1 MNIQLMFFIHSF
13 GKKNTMII
21 YDTIKK
27 YSEIFNNKTS
37 HPLIN
42 LVDLNKSNPLERTK
56 FMLSFYA
63 IIIKETH
70 CGDIRYGNKYYD
82 YSDGS
87 MVFFSPNQIISNEPE
102 GELHQ
107 PYGKAL
113 IFHPD
118 IIKGT
123 SLGKQ
128 IHEYSFFGYQSK
140 EALHLSDREREIVNH
155 CFENITI
162 EINQNIDR
170 HSKKLI
176 VANLELLLK
185 YCSRFYDRQFITREN
200 TNHGII
206 EQFDSLLKEYFFS
219 EKLKAEGLPS
229 VAYFADELHLS
240 ANYFGDLIKK
250 ETGKSALEHI
260 QTHLIDLAKE
270 RIFDTS
276 KSLSEISYELGFKY
290 PQHFTRYFK
299 QKTGVS
305 PIEYR
310 GLN

>member
-1 MNIQLMFFIHSF
+1 
-13 GKKNTMII
+13 MII

-27 YSEIFNNKTS
+27 YSETFNNKTL

-42 LVDLNKSNPLERTK
+42 LVDLNKSNELVRTK
-56 FMLSFYA
+56 FTLNFYA
-63 IIIKETH
+63 IIIKETN

-87 MVFFSPNQIISNEPE
+87 MVFFSPNQIITSEPE

-107 PYGKAL
+107 PYGTAL

-128 IHEYSFFGYQSK
+128 IYEYSFFGYQSS

-155 CFENITI
+155 CFENITT
-162 EINQNIDR
+162 EISQNIDR

-185 YCSRFYDRQFITREN
+185 YCTRFYDRQFITREN
-200 TNHGII
+200 ANQGII
-206 EQFDSLLKEYFFS
+206 ERFETLLNDYMFS
-219 EKLKAEGLPS
+219 EKLKTEGLPS

-240 ANYFGDLIKK
+240 ANYFGDLVKK
-250 ETGKSALEHI
+250 ETGKSALEFI
-260 QTHLIDLAKE
+260 HLKLLEAAKE
-270 RIFDTS
+270 KILDTT
-276 KSLSEISYELGFKY
+276 KSVSEVAYELGFKY
-290 PQHFTRYFK
+290 PQHFTRLFK

-305 PIEYR
+305 PNEFR